1 MLPTS
6 IGEGEKFSI
15 KTLVRTINSIKNSG
29 GNRLSGHGRSRFSG
43 IVKFQSNFDGFAI
56 GILVPQTG
64 IALHN
69 RASGFT
75 LEFGHPNPIT
85 SAKRPFH
92 LIIPSF
98 LPWDDGTF
106 DGRTDAPQV
115 PR

>member
-1 MLPTS
+1 MFPTS

-15 KTLVRTINSIKNSG
+15 NTLARTINSIKNPG
-29 GNRLSGHGRSRFSG
+29 ENRLSGHGRSRFSG

-56 GILVPQTG
+56 AILVPQTG
-64 IALHN
+64 IAIQN

-75 LEFGHPNPIT
+75 LDLGHPNPIT
-85 SAKRPFH
+85 PAKRPFH

-98 LPWDDGTF
+98 LRWDDGNF
-106 DGRTDAPQV
+106 DGCADAPQV

>member
-1 MLPTS
+1 L
-6 IGEGEKFSI
+6 I
-15 KTLVRTINSIKNSG
+15 
-29 GNRLSGHGRSRFSG
+29 
-43 IVKFQSNFDGFAI
+43 QSNYDGFAS

-64 IALHN
+64 IALPN

-75 LEFGHPNPIT
+75 LELGHPNRIAP
-85 SAKRPFH
+85 AKRPFH

-98 LPWDDGTF
+98 LRWDDGTF

>member
-1 MLPTS
+1 MRNSRLIHLFAPLILP
-6 IGEGEKFSI
+6 
-15 KTLVRTINSIKNSG
+15 KTPE
-29 GNRLSGHGRSRFSG
+29 GNRLSGHKRSRFSG

-75 LEFGHPNPIT
+75 LELGHPNPIT
-85 SAKRPFH
+85 PAKRPFH

-98 LPWDDGTF
+98 LRWDDGTF
-106 DGRTDAPQV
+106 DGCADATPS
-115 PR
+115 PPINGGKHG